1 MLSVLSPV
9 LHESFYPCCF
19 QEFLLIFGFRS
30 LTILCQCMYP
40 SVLITLAI
48 SWVSQIC
55 ILMLFI
61 ISGKYFGHYYFKYLF
76 LPFLSLF
83 LSHYAYVSILDGV
96 SQMLKI
102 CTFSSIFYFLFFR
115 KLDNFYWFIKFTD
128 SSFDIWNLVLS
139 PSRTFFNYRTF
150 QLQNLFLLKIISIVT
165 LKILVWRVIIV
176 IFYLII

>member
-1 MLSVLSPV
+1 MSL
-9 LHESFYPCCF
+9 YPYCF
-19 QEFLLIFGFRS
+19 QEFLFIFRS
-30 LTILCQCMYP
+30 LTILCQCIYP
-40 SVLITLAI
+40 FVLITLAV

-61 ISGKYFGHYYFKYLF
+61 IFGKYFGHYYFKYLF

-83 LSHYAYVSILDGV
+83 P
-96 SQMLKI
+96 
-102 CTFSSIFYFLFFR
+102 FSSSITHMLVFLMVSHRCWRSVHFLQFYFLFFR

-128 SSFDIWNLVLS
+128 SSSDIWNLVLS

-150 QLQNLFLLKIISIVT
+150 QLQNLFLFKIISIVR
-165 LKILVWRVIIV
+165 LILLIWRVIIV